1 MDAQISSHWPYLL
14 HLIAAGIDSSNKSEC
29 LFAME
34 RFIHATLLTPPFST
48 CRMYK
53 YWFRVVF
60 YVSSILFLA
69 GYYQMASSSSLVF
82 SCVLHES
89 CFFFSVDVEHFRWI
103 LFSLW
108 RAVCFTP
115 DVFIL
120 PSAILIMRLHSHII
134 SQVLSTFWGGG
145 GWEITHK
152 KEAKPDETLLL
163 NAISCHLQV
172 FPPLHYSP
180 PKMKNQFRIHAA
192 VPGCWFVFCSLW

>member
-34 RFIHATLLTPPFST
+34 RFIHATLLTPPFSI

-134 SQVLSTFWGGG
+134 SQVFSTFGGG
-145 GWEITHK
+145 GGNNAQKGGQARWNTIIECN
-152 KEAKPDETLLL
+152 LLSL
-163 NAISCHLQV
+163 TSVSSSSL
-172 FPPLHYSP
+172 FPP